1 MPAPLAHDPF
11 ASLHAEVL
19 LPAAALRAAIT
30 AATLRDEAA
39 CVAELLAAVALDAP
53 AERRIE
59 ARARGLIHTLR
70 EQRQHAA
77 GVDALMHEFS
87 LDSQEG
93 VALMCL
99 AEALLR
105 IPDTATRDALIRDKL
120 GHGDWQAHLGH
131 SPSTFVNAAAWG
143 LVITGKLISPVGE
156 HGLASALRGAV
167 LRSGE
172 GLIRRGMDLAMR
184 MLGEQFIAGRS
195 IDEAL
200 LRAQASESRGYR
212 HSYDMLGEAA
222 LCAEDAERYFRAYAD
237 AIDAVGRA
245 SAGRGVEAGP
255 GVSIKLS
262 ALHPRFSRSQRGR
275 VMAELLPRLQQL
287 VQKAAQHDI
296 GLNIDA
302 EEADRLELSL
312 DLFEALAQDGSTS
325 GYTGLGFVVQAY
337 QRRATRVVN
346 WLADLA
352 RRNRRRLMV
361 RLVKGAYWDSEIHRA
376 QAAGLASYPVFTR
389 KPHTDL
395 SYLACAARL
404 FGHAAGDGRL
414 YPQFATHNAL
424 TVATLIEMGSA
435 LAPHPANGTP
445 AWEFQCLHGMGEGLY
460 DQIVETAPGDHG
472 TRHPCRVYDPVGPHD
487 SLLAYLV
494 RRLLENGANSS
505 FVNRLVDS
513 ATPVD
518 SLLEQPAVQIRR
530 QLGIPHPRIPPPADL
545 YAPLRRNS
553 QGLDFA
559 DEDSLRQL
567 HEALRPSGS
576 RQWFAAPSVGLA
588 GKPAFVVNPADH
600 GDLVGEVCP
609 ATPAAVETAL
619 RQTTAAMADWARVP
633 SALRADLLERAADRL
648 EAAHAEFIALL
659 VREAGKTLPNAQ
671 GEIREAVDFLRY
683 YAAQVR
689 RMSLRGTP
697 RGLIACISP
706 WNFPLAIFTGQVAA
720 ALAAGNVVI
729 AKPAEQTPLVAAR
742 MVSLLH
748 DAGVPQAVLAL
759 LPGEGDVVGATL
771 VGDERV
777 AGVMFT
783 GSSEV
788 ADSIRRAQKKLPG
801 TRMLIAETGGVN
813 AMIVDSSALPEQA
826 VADALSS
833 AFDSAGQRCSALR
846 VLCLQE
852 DIAPRMLPLLL
863 GALRELSIGNP
874 ARLAT
879 DVGPVIDERARRK
892 LHAYAESM
900 RAAGYPMTQLPLP
913 AHCAQGTF
921 FPPTVIEIERIR
933 QLPGEVFGPV
943 LHVLRWQR
951 GSLAALIGDINATGY
966 GLTMGVH
973 SRIDETV
980 EYVRRRAQVGNL
992 YVNRNMIGAVV
1003 GVQPFGGEGRSGT
1016 GPKAGGPLIL
1026 HRLRNGP
1033 SDLPAV
1039 VGAEALAPDQWSLP
1053 GPAGEDNR
1061 LYFTPRDATDAAA
1074 NPFPRER
1081 AVTRNLAASGGNAS
1095 LMSLRD

>member
-1 MPAPLAHDPF
+1 MPTPLAPDPF

-19 LPAAALRAAIT
+19 PPATALRAAIT
-30 AATLRDEAA
+30 AATLRDETA
-39 CVAELLAAVALDAP
+39 CVAELLAAVPLDDA
-53 AERRIE
+53 AERRIQT
-59 ARARGLIHTLR
+59 RARGLIHSLR
-70 EQRQHAA
+70 DQRRHAA

-93 VALMCL
+93 IALMCL

-105 IPDTATRDALIRDKL
+105 IPDSATRDALIRDKL
-120 GHGDWQAHLGH
+120 GHADWQAHLGH
-131 SPSTFVNAAAWG
+131 SPSLFVNAAAWG
-143 LVITGKLISPVGE
+143 LVITGKLMSPVGE

-172 GLIRRGMDLAMR
+172 GLIRHGMDLAMR
-184 MLGEQFIAGRS
+184 MLGEQFIAGRN

-200 LRAQASESRGYR
+200 QRAQASELRGYR

-222 LCAEDAERYFRAYAD
+222 LCTEDAERYFQAYAD
-237 AIDAVGRA
+237 AIEAVGRA

-262 ALHPRFSRSQRGR
+262 ALHPCYQRSQRER
-275 VMAELLPRLQQL
+275 VMNELLPRLQQL
-287 VQKAAQHDI
+287 VHQAAQYDI

-312 DLFEALAQDGSTS
+312 DLFEALAQDVATT

-337 QRRATRVVN
+337 QRRATRVVD
-346 WLADLA
+346 WLAELA
-352 RRNRRRLMV
+352 LRSRRRLMV

-404 FGHAAGDGRL
+404 FGHAAEDGRL

-424 TVATLIEMGSA
+424 TVATLIEMGRA
-435 LAPHPANGTP
+435 LPVSRTP

-460 DQIVETAPGDHG
+460 DQIVSATPGDSES
-472 TRHPCRVYDPVGPHD
+472 RHPCRVYDPVGPHD

-505 FVNRLVDS
+505 FVNRLVDAETS
-513 ATPVD
+513 ID
-518 SLLEQPAVQIRR
+518 SLLEQPAEQVRR
-530 QLGIPHPRIPPPADL
+530 QLGSPHPRIPPPAEL
-545 YAPLRRNS
+545 YAPLRQNS
-553 QGLDFA
+553 RGLDFTN
-559 DEDSLRQL
+559 EDSLRQL
-567 HEALRPSGS
+567 HEALRPFGT
-576 RQWFAAPSVGLA
+576 RQWFAAPTVGLA

-609 ATPAAVETAL
+609 ATLAAVETAL
-619 RQTTAAMADWARVP
+619 RQSTAAIADWAKVSSVR
-633 SALRADLLERAADRL
+633 RAELLERAADRL
-648 EAAHAEFIALL
+648 EAAQAEFIALL

-689 RMSLRGTP
+689 RMSLRGMP

-748 DAGVPQAVLAL
+748 EAGIPQAVLAL
-759 LPGEGDVVGATL
+759 LPGDGDTVGAAL
-771 VGDERV
+771 VRDERV

-783 GSSEV
+783 GSTEV
-788 ADSIRRAQKKLPG
+788 ADSIRRAQQKLPG

-826 VADALSS
+826 VTDALSS

-852 DIAPRMLPLLL
+852 EIAPRMLPLLQ
-863 GALRELSIGNP
+863 GAMRELGIANP
-874 ARLAT
+874 ARLGT
-879 DVGPVIDERARRK
+879 DIGPVIDEQARRK
-892 LHAYAESM
+892 LHTYVEDM
-900 RAAGYPMTQLPLP
+900 RTAGYPMTQLPLP
-913 AHCAQGTF
+913 VHCAQGTF
-921 FPPTVIEIERIR
+921 FPPTLIEIERIR
-933 QLPGEVFGPV
+933 QLQGEVFGPV
-943 LHVLRWQR
+943 LHVMRWQR

-1061 LYFTPRDATDAAA
+1061 LYFTPREPGEAAV

-1081 AVTRNLAASGGNAS
+1081 SVTRNLAASGGNAS